1 MRATFGYVTERRK
14 PDPAIKIAEQLSA
27 DFGTSIQ
34 PGRWLVDYFPICK
47 SLFIDT
53 TLKIY
58 YSSCI
63 VRYVPSWVPGGD
75 FKRVA
80 QVFRKTLEES
90 LDRPLAFVKMQME
103 AGVAEP
109 SLVTNIFDSLGGDP
123 TAEEEDT
130 IKWNAAAFY
139 GAGADTVSNIF
150 LSFADTGWRLIIES
164 LSLFH

>member
-1 MRATFGYVTERRK
+1 MLRM
-14 PDPAIKIAEQLSA
+14 
-27 DFGTSIQ
+27 
-34 PGRWLVDYFPICK
+34 YF
-47 SLFIDT
+47 
-53 TLKIY
+53 
-58 YSSCI
+58 SSCV
-63 VRYVPSWVPGGD
+63 VRYVPSWVPGAN
-75 FKRVA
+75 FKRIA
-80 QVFRKTLEES
+80 QVFRLTLKEALEW
-90 LDRPLAFVKMQME
+90 PVAFVRMQME

-139 GAGADTVSNIF
+139 GAGADTVNNIF